1 METEEKMTKTKRPSK
16 RTTKGKIMI
25 VLSVIFS
32 IMMITY
38 IIGGFYFNSH
48 FFQNTTIEG
57 IDVSGKTSAEVI
69 ALLDDKIKSQTLTL
83 TFGDGSTVELNAE
96 DFKPTI
102 KNPEFVDQFIDDQ
115 NSWLWFAELFDK
127 NELSSGDFVAIDEA
141 NLNAT
146 IESLQQTKGD
156 HAPQDA
162 YVSFVGSA
170 FAIVPET
177 LGNVVDVTKLSALVK
192 EQYLIGEESIDVLAA
207 DLYQQA
213 SVKSDNSSLANK
225 LEAAQKYCNAS
236 ITYQPDSEHKFVL
249 DQNTLLTWLT
259 QDSNGNWIKDDSVFA
274 TKAKAFI
281 RTFTR
286 YYYTLGI
293 SRQFKT
299 AAGNTITVSG
309 GTLGQYVLVTTETNK
324 LLEMIANQETTNR
337 TPALFGYGYQS
348 NSGIGDTYVEI
359 NLSAQKL
366 YMIQNGK
373 IVFQTDQI
381 VSGLSTDPA
390 RKTPAGCYY
399 VYYKQLNRVLRGT
412 QNPDGTWPYEV
423 PVKYWMAFNGGIGM
437 HDATYRSSFGGKIYT
452 YNGSHGCVN
461 MRYSEAA
468 KMYEYTKIGTPVI
481 CYY

>member
-16 RTTKGKIMI
+16 RTTRSKIII

-32 IMMITY
+32 IAIITY
-38 IIGGFYFNSH
+38 IVGGFYFGSH
-48 FFQNTTIEG
+48 FFQNTTVEG
-57 IDVSGKTSAEVI
+57 IDVSGKTSEEVI
-69 ALLDDKIKSQTLTL
+69 SLLEQKIKSQSVTL
-83 TFGDGSTVELNAE
+83 TFGDGSVVELDENS
-96 DFKPTI
+96 FKPTI
-102 KNPEFVDQFIDDQ
+102 KDPSFVDRFIENQD
-115 NSWLWFAELFDK
+115 SWLWFAQLFDR
-127 NELSSGDFVAIDEA
+127 NELSSEDFVAIDENKLSDA
-141 NLNAT
+141 IL
-146 IESLQQTKGD
+146 SLEQTKGD
-156 HAPQDA
+156 QAPQNA
-162 YVSFVGSA
+162 YVSYVSDQFV
-170 FAIVPET
+170 IVPET
-177 LGNVVDVTKLSALVK
+177 LGNVVDTTRLIEMAK
-192 EQYLIGEESIDVLAA
+192 EQYLIGETDIDVLAL
-207 DLYQQA
+207 DLYQTA
-213 SVKSDNSSLANK
+213 AVKSDDANLAN
-225 LEAAQKYCNAS
+225 LLVAANKYCDAS

-259 QDSNGNWIKDDSVFA
+259 QDGSGNWIKDETVFA

-293 SRQFKT
+293 TRQFKT
-299 AAGNTITVSG
+299 ATGNTVTISG

-324 LLEMIANQETTNR
+324 LLEMITNHETTQR

-381 VSGLSTDPA
+381 VTGLASDPD
-390 RKTPAGCYY
+390 RKTPSGCYY

-437 HDATYRSSFGGKIYT
+437 HDATYRSSFGGRIYT

>member
-1 METEEKMTKTKRPSK
+1 METEEKITKTKRPSK
-16 RTTKGKIMI
+16 RTTGNKITI
-25 VLSVIFS
+25 VLAVIFS
-32 IMMITY
+32 TLIITY
-38 IIGGFYFNSH
+38 IIGGFYFGSH

-57 IDVSGKTSAEVI
+57 VDVSGKTSSEVI
-69 ALLDDKIKSQTLTL
+69 SLLNEKIQSQTLSL
-83 TFGDGSTVELNAE
+83 EFGDGTSVLLDAE
-96 DFKPTI
+96 SFKPTI
-102 KNPEFVDQFIDDQ
+102 KDPGFVDQFITDQ
-115 NSWLWFAELFDK
+115 NEWLWFTQLFDRS
-127 NELSSGDFVAIDEA
+127 ELSSEDFVAIDEA
-141 NLNAT
+141 NLSGVIQGLA
-146 IESLQQTKGD
+146 QTKGD
-156 HAPQDA
+156 QAPQSA
-162 YVSFVGSA
+162 YVSYVGSS
-170 FAIVPET
+170 FVIVPET
-177 LGNVVDVTKLSALVK
+177 LGNVVDVPALITLAQQ
-192 EQYLIGEESIDVLAA
+192 QYLIGEASVDVLAA

-213 SVKSDNSSLANK
+213 SVKADDPGLASK
-225 LEAAQKYCNAS
+225 LAAAQKYCNAS

-293 SRQFKT
+293 TRQFKT
-299 AAGNTITVSG
+299 ATGNTVTISG
-309 GTLGQYVLVTTETNK
+309 GTLGQYVLVTAETNN
-324 LLEMIANQETTNR
+324 LLELIANQETTQR
-337 TPALFGYGYQS
+337 TPSLFGYGYQG

-373 IVFQTDQI
+373 VVFQTDQI
-381 VSGLSTDPA
+381 VSGLASDPD
-390 RKTPAGCYY
+390 RKTPSGCYY
-399 VYYKQLNRVLRGT
+399 VYYKQLDRVLRGT

-423 PVKYWMAFNGGIGM
+423 PVRYWMAFNGGIGM
-437 HDATYRSSFGGKIYT
+437 HDATYRSSFGGNIYT